1 MNALA
6 IIQLVSAI
14 SAALPAL
21 IQAVESVFGAV
32 KGQGAVKKDLVQQ
45 SVQTALQVAAA
56 TGNDEAAKP
65 EVQQAVIAGTANL
78 IDGIVASINAA
89 KAWANPAVVG
99 SDR

>member
-45 SVQTALQVAAA
+45 TVQTALQVAAA

-65 EVQQAVIAGTANL
+65 EVQQAVIAGTSNL
-78 IDGIVASINAA
+78 IDGIVGAINAA
-89 KAWANPAVVG
+89 KTWANPVTVG